1 MGVGGQSLGAATG
14 NDWKHLPI
22 VHDKVVELNLRAWI
36 DESHDIFLRS
46 MGRGSISTTPMNII
60 LVHGFLDTGRVFRR
74 LSQRLTDAGHTCSA
88 PTLRPTDARHGL
100 PDLAEKL
107 ARHIQTTIEPGEPF
121 ALVGFSMG
129 AIVARYYL
137 QHLDGAKTARA
148 FFTISAPHR
157 GAWTAYLYPG
167 LGTRQ
172 MRPGSEFL
180 RSLDESA
187 QVLNGLPVY
196 CYWTPVDLMVPAG
209 RSTLEFAVGRRI
221 LAPLHSLMPRSR
233 GVAQDIVA
241 ELMRIEAK
249 TAPAA

>member
-1 MGVGGQSLGAATG
+1 
-14 NDWKHLPI
+14 
-22 VHDKVVELNLRAWI
+22 
-36 DESHDIFLRS
+36 
-46 MGRGSISTTPMNII
+46 MNIV

-74 LSQRLTDAGHTCSA
+74 LSQRLTDAGHMCSA
-88 PTLRPTDARHGL
+88 PTLRPIDGRHGL
-100 PDLAEKL
+100 PDLAAKL

-137 QHLDGAKTARA
+137 QHLDGAKTAQA
-148 FFTISAPHR
+148 LFAISGPHR
-157 GAWTAYLYPG
+157 GAWSAYLYPG

-172 MRPGSEFL
+172 LRPGSEFL

-187 QVLNGLPVY
+187 QVLSGLPVY

-221 LAPLHSLMPRSR
+221 LTPLHSLMPRSR
-233 GVAQDIVA
+233 RIAEHIAA
-241 ELMRIEAK
+241 ELKRIEAK
-249 TAPAA
+249 TASAE

>member
-1 MGVGGQSLGAATG
+1 
-14 NDWKHLPI
+14 
-22 VHDKVVELNLRAWI
+22 
-36 DESHDIFLRS
+36 
-46 MGRGSISTTPMNII
+46 MNIV

-74 LSQRLTDAGHTCSA
+74 LSQRLTEAGHVCSA
-88 PTLRPTDARHGL
+88 PTLRPTDGRFGL

-107 ARHIQTTIEPGEPF
+107 ARHIQTTIEPGEPT
-121 ALVGFSMG
+121 AIVGFSMG

-137 QHLDGAKTARA
+137 QHLDGAKSARA
-148 FFTISAPHR
+148 LFAISGPHR

-172 MRPGSEFL
+172 MRPGSELL

-196 CYWTPVDLMVPAG
+196 CYWTPLDVMVPAR
-209 RSTLEFAVGRRI
+209 RSTLDFAVGRRV

-233 GVAQDIVA
+233 RVA
-241 ELMRIEAK
+241 EHIIAELDRLEAE
-249 TAPAA
+249 AGCHIQ